1 MRISKQDL
9 PNKFQV
15 WSFEKPFKKSYSPY
29 NKKKAVFH
37 SLSDTPKE
45 YFRDI
50 FQSSIHPIFT
60 AVDTFF

>member
-1 MRISKQDL
+1 MRISGQDL
-9 PNKFQV
+9 SNKFHV

-37 SLSDTPKE
+37 SSDTPKE

-60 AVDTFF
+60 VVDTFS